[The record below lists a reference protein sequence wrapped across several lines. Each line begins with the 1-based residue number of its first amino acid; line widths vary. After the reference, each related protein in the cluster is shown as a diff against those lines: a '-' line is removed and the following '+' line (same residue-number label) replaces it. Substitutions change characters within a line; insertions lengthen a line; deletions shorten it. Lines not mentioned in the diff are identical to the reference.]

1 MPDREGDQSEYAE
14 QELRVLLERATPK
27 LPAPE
32 GRLQQVRERMARR
45 RRMRR
50 TGGATAV
57 AVTAV
62 VLAGTL
68 APDLL
73 RDDGTRQ
80 VTPAAPMP
88 SGRAAQKAAPETAV
102 TFPELSALTLRL
114 PERWRA
120 LAVPETPEF
129 KSAAQGFAGN
139 QLPGAVGRACPDKAV
154 RGCLPLEVL
163 RPGGVLLTLT
173 MERGAG
179 FGTKARQPAELY
191 DTVTVTPACRKIGG
205 RTSYSTLVGGVP
217 DPDAGLL
224 VTLCVAT
231 GTPRGTVDEA
241 RRIVA
246 GMRFGGVTAS
256 PAPTPTPFG
265 TLPATQQPKIPE

>member
-1 MPDREGDQSEYAE
+1 MPDREGDQAEYAE
-14 QELRVLLERATPK
+14 QELRVLLERVTPK

-45 RRMRR
+45 RRVRR

-68 APDLL
+68 APNLL
-73 RDDGTRQ
+73 RDEGARQ
-80 VTPAAPMP
+80 ATPAAPMP
-88 SGRAAQKAAPETAV
+88 SGQAAETAV

-114 PERWRA
+114 PERWRV
-120 LAVPETPEF
+120 LAVPEAPES
-129 KSAAQGFAGN
+129 KVAAHGFAGN
-139 QLPGAVGRACPDKAV
+139 QLLPAAADRACPDKVV
-154 RGCLPLEVL
+154 RGCLPQEVL

-173 MERGAG
+173 MQRSVGL
-179 FGTKARQPAELY
+179 GTKAGQPAELY
-191 DTVTVTPACRKIGG
+191 DTATVTPACRKIGG
-205 RTSYSTLVGGVP
+205 RTSYSALVGGVP
-217 DPDAGLL
+217 DTDAGVL

-265 TLPATQQPKIPE
+265 APPATQQPKEPE